1 MKTNTAQSKFKSISF
16 TILLFISVCFFSS
29 CARKISFLISSFEPA
44 ARGVVK
50 VSRDKNKNYVV
61 DINIYNLAEVK
72 RLQPSKNTYVVWM
85 ITDQNEI
92 RNLGQIKSSEKMMST
107 KLKASFES
115 ASSYKPVKIF
125 ISAEEDGSTLNP
137 GTMVVLTTDN
147 F

>member
-1 MKTNTAQSKFKSISF
+1 M
-16 TILLFISVCFFSS
+16 
-29 CARKISFLISSFEPA
+29 
-44 ARGVVK
+44 
-50 VSRDKNKNYVV
+50 
-61 DINIYNLAEVK
+61 K